1 MKLSVICFTERG
13 MGLAARVAAC
23 GEEQSIRLFTRCSAF
38 REKGGGCH
46 LPVEWVEEPLAVWAG
61 EQMDRGNALLFIGAC
76 GIAVRAVAPHLVDKL
91 YDSPVLVM
99 DEKGSYVIPVLAGHV
114 GGANEIAAFLG
125 KRMGAVPVITTA
137 TDINGVFAADVFA
150 RKNSLFIEK
159 KEGIARVS
167 ARALQGERITMSI
180 ETGHGPETDPP
191 AGVVMVAYPP
201 KGKIDVVVTS
211 EKRDFDAALV
221 LRAREYVIGLG
232 CKKGKPEQAI
242 AGLIG
247 DKLEE
252 LGIRSFQIYAL
263 ASIEQKREEE
273 GILRWCRKAGVP
285 FLTYSAQEL
294 KKVEGIFNK
303 SDFVSSQVGV
313 DNVCERAAVRA
324 CGTGGRLIA
333 GKEAGDGMTIA
344 VAKREWSVHFEEA

>member
-1 MKLSVICFTERG
+1 MKLSVIGFTERG

-23 GEEQSIRLFTRCSAF
+23 GEDPSVRLFTRCSAF
-38 REKGGGCH
+38 REKGGGSH
-46 LPVEWVEEPLAVWAG
+46 PPVEWVEEPLAVWAG

-99 DEKGSYVIPVLAGHV
+99 DEKGSYVIPLLAGHV

-150 RKNSLFIEK
+150 RKNSLFIEN

-167 ARALQGERITMSI
+167 ARALQGEPITMAI
-180 ETGHGPETDPP
+180 ENGHEPDTDPP
-191 AGVVMVAYPP
+191 AGVEIVAYPP
-201 KGKIDVVVTS
+201 KGKTDVVVTS

-252 LGIRSFQIYAL
+252 LGIRSSQIYAL

-294 KKVEGIFNK
+294 KEVEGIFNK

-324 CGTGGRLIA
+324 CGAGGRLIA
-333 GKEAGDGMTIA
+333 GKEAGEGMTIA
-344 VAKREWSVHFEEA
+344 VAKREWSVYFEEA